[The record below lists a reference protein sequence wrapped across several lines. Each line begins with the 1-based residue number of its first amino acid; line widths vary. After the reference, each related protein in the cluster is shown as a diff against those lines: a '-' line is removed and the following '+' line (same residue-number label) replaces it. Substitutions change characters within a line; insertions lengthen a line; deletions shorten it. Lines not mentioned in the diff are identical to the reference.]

1 VSRPLS
7 KWVWGGAVA
16 FCTRL
21 PTMARAAGRV
31 LTQASQR
38 SPNVRMA
45 SRKASPKS
53 AAFFA
58 PTP

>member
-1 VSRPLS
+1 MRGPFS

-21 PTMARAAGRV
+21 PAMAQLGR
-31 LTQASQR
+31 SQ
-38 SPNVRMA
+38 SLPPNVRIA
-45 SRKASPKS
+45 SRNASPKS